1 MYTYKLPKGSNELVQ
16 VCQKFFSSTIGF
28 ERDSMGAAL
37 RTIGSLQNGQVTKN
51 PVGVYTHD
59 ESIIKRAAVEEDIMK
74 NYKQQ
79 KSHHKS
85 KKQVCSI
92 QVEFFLEYNY

>member
-1 MYTYKLPKGSNELVQ
+1 
-16 VCQKFFSSTIGF
+16 
-28 ERDSMGAAL
+28 MGAAL
-37 RTIGSLQNGQVTKN
+37 KTIGSLQNGQVTKN

-92 QVEFFLEYNY
+92 QVGFFVNIMVYIMYFSVLCISFSSIMLNF